1 MFEPQSGISF
11 KLTYG
16 DIINN
21 NFNDILV
28 VGNGFDLFLGLK
40 TKYSDFFNFIIL
52 YRIFYLIKSSYI
64 FSIKSLSSIIE
75 SEYRTSNSHFSDLI
89 EIVDLYVTK
98 HSANQDVRFKSL
110 TNAINSNFFS
120 NLLKHIFRDQYS
132 DLFEKI
138 DSYFNND
145 INKASGSQRGW
156 STSLFC

>member
-1 MFEPQSGISF
+1 MIDYYFAIRHLISLRRTMFEPQSGISF

-52 YRIFYLIKSSYI
+52 YRVFYLIKSSYI

-75 SEYRTSNSHFSDLI
+75 SDYQPSNSHFSDLI

-98 HSANQDVRFKSL
+98 HSANQDVRFNSL
-110 TNAINSNFFS
+110 TNAINSNFF
-120 NLLKHIFRDQYS
+120 
-132 DLFEKI
+132 
-138 DSYFNND
+138 
-145 INKASGSQRGW
+145 
-156 STSLFC
+156 